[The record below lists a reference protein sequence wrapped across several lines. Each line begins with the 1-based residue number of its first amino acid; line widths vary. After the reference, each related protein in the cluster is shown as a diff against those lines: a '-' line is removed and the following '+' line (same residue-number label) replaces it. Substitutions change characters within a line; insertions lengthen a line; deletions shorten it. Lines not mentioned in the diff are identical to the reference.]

1 VRICFLFLMIPTKA
15 VSGRYKLIRVE
26 RRTATLRLRAS
37 IDGIL
42 FLDEEN
48 ILNVR
53 EINFINYVL
62 SFNVSSRTST
72 FYKLKR

>member
-1 VRICFLFLMIPTKA
+1 MMLTKA

-26 RRTATLRLRAS
+26 RRTATLRFRAS

-53 EINFINYVL
+53 EIDFINYVL
-62 SFNVSSRTST
+62 SFKVSSRTST

>member
-1 VRICFLFLMIPTKA
+1 MMPTKA

-26 RRTATLRLRAS
+26 RHTATLRLRAS

-62 SFNVSSRTST
+62 SFKVSSRTLT

>member
-1 VRICFLFLMIPTKA
+1 MMPTKT

-26 RRTATLRLRAS
+26 RRTVTLRLRAS

-42 FLDEEN
+42 FLDKEN

-62 SFNVSSRTST
+62 SFKVSSRTST